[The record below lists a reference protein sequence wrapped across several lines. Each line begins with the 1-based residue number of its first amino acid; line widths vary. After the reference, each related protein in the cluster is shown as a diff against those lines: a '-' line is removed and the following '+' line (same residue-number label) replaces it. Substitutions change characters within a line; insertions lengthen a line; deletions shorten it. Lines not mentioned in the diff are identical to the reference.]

1 MAIRAAQE
9 KAKLLAG
16 EIGQSIGPAYSITE
30 FTPDYGRASG
40 TLQMQNA
47 NDSIGGASSG
57 GETAIAPGSISITAQ
72 VTVRFRLM

>member
-1 MAIRAAQE
+1 
-9 KAKLLAG
+9 
-16 EIGQSIGPAYSITE
+16 
-30 FTPDYGRASG
+30 
-40 TLQMQNA
+40 LQMQNA